1 MAISQKYIYSIILST
16 TILYL
21 SGCGEEKK
29 APPPKA
35 PPPLAVDV
43 VTVEKKK
50 FPLWVQFTGMTKA
63 VSDQEI
69 RARVSGR
76 LEKRFFEDGAYV
88 KEGDKLFLIEQDQYK
103 SNLDE
108 AKSRKEKDEAALALA
123 KTDVKRYQPL
133 VKEGLAA
140 KSTLDQYEAKRDAL
154 YASIAA
160 DEAAIQN
167 AQLELSYTTIVAPIS
182 GQIGA
187 REVDVGNLV
196 GYGES
201 TLLAT
206 IVQTDSIYTYFSP
219 SERDV
224 QKIYKFKSRDKLP
237 AFIEVRGQGKDIFKR
252 KRLDGFVDFTNNI
265 VDPLTSTVS
274 MRATID
280 NKNKSVFPGTFVYI
294 NVFVTDKYR
303 FVLVPPQAILEDQLG
318 KFVYTVDSNSTARRT
333 SVKPNFSTRYYTSI
347 HKGLKSGDKV
357 VISGLVKIQN
367 GRKLAPEDVTKTKGI
382 EAVMKEQN
390 LVPEDPKELNATKTI
405 EGTEELNATQAIE
418 ESKELSVAK
427 TVEGTK

>member
-1 MAISQKYIYSIILST
+1 MVTFQKYIVSIVLSVS
-16 TILYL
+16 LLFL
-21 SGCGEEKK
+21 SGCSEEKK
-29 APPPKA
+29 AKIPKA
-35 PPPLAVDV
+35 PPPLNVET

-50 FPLWVQFTGMTKA
+50 FPMWVQFTGTTKA

-76 LEKRFFEDGAYV
+76 LEKRFFEDGV
-88 KEGDKLFLIEQDQYK
+88 HVNKGDKLFLIEQSQYK

-108 AKSRKEKDEAALALA
+108 AKSQKQKDEAALALSKA
-123 KTDVKRYQPL
+123 DVKRYQPL

-140 KSTLDQYEAKRDAL
+140 RSTLEQYEAKRDAL

-160 DEAAIQN
+160 DESAIQN
-167 AQLELSYTTIVAPIS
+167 ATLQLSYTTVIAPIS

-187 REVDVGNLV
+187 RKVDVGNLV

-206 IVQTDSIYTYFSP
+206 IVKTDKIYTYFSP
-219 SERDV
+219 SEKEA

-252 KRLDGFVDFTNNI
+252 KRLDGFVDFTNNT

-274 MRATID
+274 MRATIE
-280 NKNKSVFPGTFVYI
+280 NKDKTVFPGTFVYI
-294 NVFVTDKYR
+294 NVFITDKYE
-303 FVLVPPQAILEDQLG
+303 FVMVPPQAILEDQLG
-318 KFVYTVDSNSTARRT
+318 KFVYTVDENSSAKRT
-333 SVKPNFSTRYYTSI
+333 GIEPGFSTRYYTSI
-347 HKGLKSGDKV
+347 YKGLKSGDKV

-367 GRKLAPEDVTKTKGI
+367 GKKLAPKDVTDKKGV
-382 EAVMKEQN
+382 EAVLKEHN
-390 LVPEDPKELNATKTI
+390 LIPEEPKADKDEVK
-405 EGTEELNATQAIE
+405 
-418 ESKELSVAK
+418 ESKNKKGNE
-427 TVEGTK
+427 